1 MNANDPANPWS
12 KLLTTPPTTTVESI
26 LRYPAHGHDY
36 RRHLADYEATRI
48 EPGADPRAEPLFTC
62 GPSAAYVD
70 GWRGEYTV
78 EAALNPEINELWQVR
93 VLGERSR
100 YYRGCT
106 YIPFD
111 VARWRNNSGHRA
123 RLTERARAYAALQPE
138 AKR

>member
-1 MNANDPANPWS
+1 MSTADPANPWS
-12 KLLTTPPTTTVESI
+12 ALLTTPPTTAVESI
-26 LRYPAHGHDY
+26 LRYPAHSHDY
-36 RRHLADYEATRI
+36 RRHLADYEATRV
-48 EPGADPRAEPLFTC
+48 EPGADPRAEALCTC

-78 EAALNPEINELWQVR
+78 EAAIIRGSDEPWQVR
-93 VLGERSR
+93 VTGEKSR

-111 VARWRNNSGHRA
+111 VARWRNSGSHRA
-123 RLTERARAYAALQPE
+123 ALTERARAYAALQPE